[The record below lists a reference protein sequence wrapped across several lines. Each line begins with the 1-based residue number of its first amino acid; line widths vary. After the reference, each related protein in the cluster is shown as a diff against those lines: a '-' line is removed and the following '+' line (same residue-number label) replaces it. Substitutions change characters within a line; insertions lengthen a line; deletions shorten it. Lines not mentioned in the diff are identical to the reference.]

1 MTTTTSDLVIVGAG
15 PFGLIAAHTW
25 LKLHPND
32 NVVVLEAGP
41 DLGGVWS
48 KSRVYPTMM
57 TQTPADMLG
66 YSCYPMPTP
75 PKEESFYDLFPGH
88 HVTAYLE
95 AFSLHKIFAGKTI
108 KDRVNFDSPVS
119 NITKEKDLWN
129 VETRTGKIFICKK
142 LIIATGLTS
151 MPNIPSIP
159 IKDFT
164 PPIIH
169 TRDLAANTALL
180 SSPDIKS
187 VLVVGGSKSAFD
199 TVVLLSSL
207 KKPVTWAIRTTGQG
221 PSQPA
226 NPDAP
231 WPLSNSHEIIS
242 MRLVSKMSP
251 CIFEPLDVF
260 TRFFHCNSIGIKIVD
275 AIWRS
280 IDGMWRKTAGYER
293 SLSMQNL
300 KPDRPVFWS
309 SDGAAV
315 YNKKGL
321 WDIVSKADVMRDH
334 VVSMEGKEVS
344 MKSGKRVACD
354 AVVMATGWLNGYPF
368 FKDDLAKKLGLP
380 TLPANADVEDI
391 EDWESRISQADKIV
405 TDTFPRL
412 KVQPK
417 YPDHAPKF
425 TPSRLHRFIAPVLD
439 SEDRSIAFLGTIGTT
454 QSFLVA
460 EVQALWAAAYLGGDL
475 SLPDEEAMRDDVAL
489 ATAWRRRRYLGDG
502 YTFIFEQLPYM
513 SMLLRDLGLNDL
525 RKGGGWREI
534 LSPYKSADFRGILDE
549 WKSKNEKYDSDEAV

>member
-1 MTTTTSDLVIVGAG
+1 MATINLIIVGAG

-25 LKLHPND
+25 LKLNPKD

-88 HVTAYLE
+88 HVTSYLE
-95 AFSLHKIFAGKTI
+95 AFSMHKVFAGRTI
-108 KDRVNFDSPVS
+108 KDRVIFDSPVS
-119 NITKEKDLWN
+119 NITKEKNLWS
-129 VETRTGKIFICKK
+129 VETSTGKKFTCKK

-151 MPNIPSIP
+151 TPNTPKFP
-159 IKDFT
+159 TKDFT

-169 TRDLAANTALL
+169 TRNLAANTTLL

-187 VLVVGGSKSAFD
+187 VLVIGGSKSAFD
-199 TVVLLSSL
+199 TVVLLSSFQ
-207 KKPVTWAIRTTGQG
+207 KSITWAIRTSGQG
-221 PSQPA
+221 PSLPA

-242 MRLVSKMSP
+242 TRLVSKMSP
-251 CIFEPLDVF
+251 CIFEPLDAF
-260 TRFFHCNSIGIKIVD
+260 TRFFHCNCIGIKIVD
-275 AIWRS
+275 SIWSS

-293 SLSMQNL
+293 NESMRNL
-300 KPDRPVFWS
+300 KPDRPVFWF

-315 YNKKGL
+315 YNKEGL
-321 WDIVSKADVMRDH
+321 WDIVAKADVLRDD
-334 VVSMEGKEVS
+334 VVSMEGREVLL
-344 MKSGKRVACD
+344 KSGKRVECD
-354 AVVMATGWLNGYPF
+354 AVITATGWLNCYPF
-368 FKDDLAKKLGLP
+368 FKNDLAKELGLP
-380 TLPANADVEDI
+380 VLPSNANVKDI
-391 EDWESRISQADKIV
+391 EAWESRITQADKIV

-417 YPDHAPKF
+417 YPDHAAKS
-425 TPSRLHRFIAPVLD
+425 TPSRLYRSIIPVTD
-439 SEDRSIAFLGTIGTT
+439 REDRSIAFLGTIGTT

-460 EVQALWAAAYLGGDL
+460 EAQALWAAAYFCGDL
-475 SLPDEEAMRDDVAL
+475 PLPDEEAMKDDIAL
-489 ATAWRRRRYLGDG
+489 ATAWRRRRFLGDG

-513 SMLLRDLGLNDL
+513 FMLLRDLGLNDL

-534 LSPYKSADFRGILDE
+534 LSPYKSADFKGILEE
-549 WKSKNEKYDSDEAV
+549 WKSKNGKYEDNAAE